1 MVEQLISNYK
11 PSKEVAELVRSTPIV
26 LLVGITG
33 AGKDTIKR
41 ALLQDGAF
49 TNFISYTTRSPRSNQ
64 GVMEQDGVEY
74 RFVSKDDMGD
84 LLQKG
89 EMIEAKQFSANV
101 YGTGAA
107 DLREA
112 QSTGKIAVNDIEVQ
126 GVREYKKISSNV
138 HAMFILPPSYK
149 EWQARLSSRYGNTD
163 DLESDN
169 MNLRMETAKEELKE
183 ALDAGYFTFV
193 INDEIDRVVE
203 EIKHRVNGEQVSR
216 EEEMGRALA
225 DELYRTLSTH

>member
-1 MVEQLISNYK
+1 MIEQLIDDYK

-74 RFVSKDDMGD
+74 RFVSKEDMED

-107 DLREA
+107 DLRAA

-126 GVREYKKISSNV
+126 GVREYKEISSNV
-138 HAMFILPPSYK
+138 HAIFILPPSYE
-149 EWQARLSSRYGNTD
+149 EWQARLSNRYGDT

-169 MNLRMETAKEELKE
+169 MSLRMETAKDELKE

-193 INDEIDRVVE
+193 INDEVDRVVE
-203 EIKHRVNGEQVSR
+203 EIKNRVNDKQISQEKK
-216 EEEMGRALA
+216 MGRTLA
-225 DELYRTLSTH
+225 DKLYRTLSTH